1 MYNQSMTNRRYPHQF
16 RFQVISAWL
25 ADNYSPRKSLDVGG
39 GKGLLAYLLNQRG
52 WDVTVV
58 DPVDQPLPHKYKDIE
73 FDKRIL
79 IPHNEKV
86 KLITAP
92 FAEDMA
98 KDFDLLIGLH
108 AHGSNIKILN
118 VAAKHH
124 KDILILPCCVIDE
137 PIEIKGGINWMNSL
151 EDYALNLS
159 LPVKRH
165 TFNFVR
171 QSTALYKIDTI
182 KS

>member
-1 MYNQSMTNRRYPHQF
+1 MTTRRYPHQF
-16 RFQVISAWL
+16 RFQVISSWL
-25 ADNYSPRKSLDVGG
+25 AENYSPRIALDVGG
-39 GKGLLAYLLNQRG
+39 GKGLLAYLLNRRG

-58 DPVDQPLPHKYKDIE
+58 DPVNQPLPPKYKDIISGQ
-73 FDKRIL
+73 RIL
-79 IPHNEKV
+79 ITNRDQIHR
-86 KLITAP
+86 ITAP

-118 VAAKHH
+118 MAAKYK
-124 KDILILPCCVIDE
+124 KDFLILPCCVIDE

-151 EDYALNLS
+151 EEYATKLG

-171 QSTALYKIDTI
+171 QSTALYTI
-182 KS
+182 EQDL